1 MNVKNT
7 ERKRFYKVFAPM
19 LALFL
24 VPILAVIIIAF
35 ALPPVYDGTFLGE
48 LSEKYDRLE
57 SSEGPKIV
65 IVAGSSAAF
74 GLDSGLISEE
84 LGYDVVNFGLYAN
97 LGTKLMMDL
106 SKANINEG
114 DIMILAPEL
123 NAQTLSLY
131 FNSETAIQAL
141 DGNMYMLKDVD
152 SGEYERLIG
161 ASWGFAGDKLGYIY
175 SGTLPE
181 NAGAYRK
188 ENFNEYGDNTFD
200 RPYNILSGYGNAI
213 SLDFRTDYTD
223 GVTTDYEEYIDY
235 VNDYVKYVRK
245 KGGEVYFSFPPM
257 NKEALAGVTDEDIED
272 FYRNL
277 VLSLD
282 CKVISNI
289 YDYILDDGY
298 FYDSEFHLN
307 NSGVTVRTVKLI
319 DDIRREMSSDEVAIP
334 VSELPQPA
342 GKRPDCEDFDLV
354 RLSEGRGWA
363 ITGVTE
369 AGREKAYLTIPDEIN
384 GIPVTTISEGALSGC
399 GRLVL
404 LTLGKNIGVIEEG
417 AVERVASL
425 GGVII
430 PQGADPR
437 LISLPELGFGE
448 GCAEGFKLFVSPS
461 DYGAF
466 RASPAFS
473 RYADIISLEESF
485 EYSTDP
491 SGSYA
496 IVVSL
501 TDNGKMR
508 SELSMPAE
516 HDGLPVRMIDMDA
529 FDGAV
534 LLEKLELSKNI
545 REISP
550 YAFAGAKEG
559 LEIHLAAGTP
569 LGELVLPERPSSL
582 GLNEISIFIDW
593 EEYED
598 YILSDVLPEYRKIVM
613 SDNMYLKLERA
624 DDGSFTVIGLSDLGK
639 LQDEITIPDTVS
651 GTPVRT
657 IAADAFADTRFEKL
671 TLGRNVSRLDGW
683 ALRGSSVKELII
695 PEGIGAGG
703 VSVPNN
709 MSESLATDGCDPAL
723 RIYVDPEL
731 YEEYAGDYFWGDYG
745 RFLEKGYPE
754 E

>member
-1 MNVKNT
+1 MSTNKT
-7 ERKRFYKVFAPM
+7 AERKRFYKVFAPM

-35 ALPPVYDGTFLGE
+35 VLPPVYDGTFLGE

-57 SSEGPKIV
+57 ASDSPKIV

-123 NAQTLSLY
+123 NSQTLSLY
-131 FNSETAIQAL
+131 FNSETAAQAL
-141 DGNMYMLKDVD
+141 DGSMYMLKDVD
-152 SGEYERLIG
+152 SGEYERLVG
-161 ASWGFAGDKLGYIY
+161 ALWGFAGDKLGYILD
-175 SGTLPE
+175 GTLPE

-200 RPYNILSGYGNAI
+200 RPYNILTGYGNAI
-213 SLDFRTDYTD
+213 TLDFRTDFTD
-223 GVTTDYEEYIDY
+223 GVTTDYEEYINY

-257 NKEALAGVTDEDIED
+257 NKDALAGVSDDVIAE

-307 NSGVTVRTVKLI
+307 NSGVTLRTVKLI
-319 DDIRREMSSDEVAIP
+319 DDIRREMSSDEAVMP
-334 VSELPQPA
+334 VSELPQPS

-354 RLSEGRGWA
+354 KLTDGRGWA
-363 ITGVTE
+363 VSGVTK
-369 AGREKAYLTIPDEIN
+369 AGHNKTYLTIPDEIN
-384 GIPVTTISEGALSGC
+384 GIPVTTLSDGALYGC
-399 GRLVL
+399 GHLVL
-404 LTLGKNIGVIEEG
+404 LTLGKNVSVVEEG
-417 AVERVASL
+417 AVENVKNLA
-425 GGVII
+425 GVII
-430 PQGADPR
+430 PQGIDPR
-437 LISLPELGFGE
+437 LLSLPERGFGD
-448 GCAEGFKLFVSPS
+448 GCADGFKLYVSPS
-461 DYGAF
+461 DYEAF
-466 RASPAFS
+466 KAADGFRQ
-473 RYADIISLEESF
+473 YAGIISLEESF
-485 EYSTDP
+485 EYGTDP
-491 SGSYA
+491 SGSFA
-496 IVVSL
+496 VVVSL
-501 TDNGKMR
+501 TENGRIR
-508 SELSMPAE
+508 SELTVPAE
-516 HDGLPVRMIDMDA
+516 HNGLPVRLIDMDA
-529 FDGAV
+529 FNGAE
-534 LLEKLELSKNI
+534 LLERLYLSSNI

-569 LGELVLPERPSSL
+569 LEELKLPENPDSL
-582 GLNEISIFIDW
+582 GLDKINIFIDW
-593 EEYED
+593 KEYED
-598 YILSDVLPEYRKIVM
+598 YLLSDTLSGYRNVIT

-624 DDGSFTVIGLSDLGK
+624 DDSSWTVTGLNDLGK
-639 LQDEITIPDTVS
+639 LQDEIVIPDTVS

-657 IAADAFADTRFEKL
+657 IVADAFANTRLETL
-671 TLGRNVSRLDGW
+671 TLGRNVSRMDGW
-683 ALRGSSVKELII
+683 ALRGSSVKTLII
-695 PEGIGAGG
+695 PEGIGAGD

-709 MSESLATDGCDPAL
+709 MSEALATDGCDPGL
-723 RIYVDPEL
+723 KIYVDPEL
-731 YEEYAGDYFWGDYG
+731 YEEYASDYFWGDYG

-754 E
+754 